1 MFIADLACFSELD
14 LRSKRIN
21 VKVEFTLLAY
31 FLGERYIEG
40 MQIDPRA
47 VRSDLGL
54 NVREFAERYRLPRRT
69 VENWEQG
76 RRISWCATLLL
87 TLIQRDPETIARL
100 LKDLPEAGQ

>member
-1 MFIADLACFSELD
+1 VPPLTSFASVSY
-14 LRSKRIN
+14 LRSERIN
-21 VKVEFTLLAY
+21 VKDKFTLLAY
-31 FLGERYIEG
+31 FLGDRYIER
-40 MQIDPRA
+40 MQIEPRA
-47 VRSDLGL
+47 IREALGL

-100 LKDLPEAGQ
+100 LKDLPDAGQ